1 MMKTSR
7 FEKDKK
13 KFKKKN
19 NRIKDTRNLFRIKK
33 EINDDTTIKDM
44 RYLFRLE
51 KEIGNTTIKDIRN
64 FLDWKKK

>member
-1 MMKTSR
+1 MKTLR
-7 FEKDKK
+7 LEKDKK
-13 KFKKKN
+13 KKKN

-33 EINDDTTIKDM
+33 EINDDTTVKDI

-64 FLDWKKK
+64 FLD